1 MPMYVTPALLLFP
14 SYYLSL
20 SLYVVQKLLSI
31 LLISIKKCVLQ
42 LPTILVCICECVCV
56 SV

>member
-14 SYYLSL
+14 PYYLSL

-42 LPTILVCICECVCV
+42 LPIILVCICECVCV